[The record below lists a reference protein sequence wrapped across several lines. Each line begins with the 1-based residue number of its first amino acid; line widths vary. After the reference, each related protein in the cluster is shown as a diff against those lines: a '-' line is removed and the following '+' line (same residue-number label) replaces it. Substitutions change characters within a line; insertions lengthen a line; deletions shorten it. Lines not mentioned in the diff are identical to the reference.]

1 MKEVIS
7 VEHVES
13 DGFDAMGFGMASTLL
28 VVRGVG
34 MAATL
39 LRKKFIDCGVH
50 VYEPT
55 LVRCKKFGGFV
66 GNSGAEVLM
75 NHCNRCCDGCN
86 GNSLRESNIWRGSCN
101 TLLYSHRRCLQFMSQ
116 NLNNKLGLKMGI
128 FT

>member
-1 MKEVIS
+1 MKEALS
-7 VEHVES
+7 AQHVES

-28 VVRGVG
+28 RE
-34 MAATL
+34 
-39 LRKKFIDCGVH
+39 KFIDCGFH

-55 LVRCKKFGGFV
+55 LVRCKNFGGFV